1 MIPSCRRQVID
12 LPFMNP
18 IRNGLKYVLLHFVE
32 LVIAVFLLSFD
43 VRYFLFFLMSFQLYN
58 GFQRTTQT
66 QRLIQFNQFALELKV
81 MLISEK
87 LGITTEES
95 LAHIERTWAKM
106 PPGEREN
113 LDEAFEAIK
122 GRSV

>member
-1 MIPSCRRQVID
+1 
-12 LPFMNP
+12 MNP